1 MVLETIKEY
10 ILSKYDNN
18 IDNVGCFDLCQMI
31 AQDIDMFPYLEKFT
45 IEDKVNN
52 KSNDEYSCG
61 ISFVLEKHPQLVTKF
76 TKERLHLLSDKDI
89 FRVLNKNVHLCEYFC
104 LYKDTLK
111 HISKTLID
119 ELYKNKSILE
129 QQFLDI
135 YFRNFDNRKDRECII
150 TFSVYL

>member
-1 MVLETIKEY
+1 MVLESMTEY

-18 IDNVGCFDLCQMI
+18 IDNVSCFDLCQII
-31 AQDIDMFPYLEKFT
+31 AEDIDMFPYLEKFT
-45 IEDKVNN
+45 IEDKVNS
-52 KSNDEYSCG
+52 KLNDEYSCG

-76 TKERLHLLSDKDI
+76 TKERLYLLSDKEV

-104 LYKDTLK
+104 KYKNTLK
-111 HISKTLID
+111 YMNKGLIE

-135 YFRNFDNRKDRECII
+135 YFRNFDDRKNREFII